1 MAFSSPALTML
12 LLTASLLLFLAAS
25 RLRSARKYKLPPQVP
40 GWPIVGNSL
49 DVPLPAGMWAAKA
62 AQKYGEMFT
71 CRLGGKT
78 QVFLNSSRVVADL
91 LEKRSAKYSSRPWC
105 PMAQDIMSGG
115 CRMLLMPHCARWRAQ
130 RKIMHA
136 ILNGRSAEANF
147 VPYQNLEARQLLHD
161 YLEAP
166 AQFYRA
172 NQRFANSVIL
182 SVVFGRRA
190 RLDDPELQELFESVE
205 GLLEILF
212 DPFKGICDS
221 LPWLARLPECLQ
233 WWRPAGEQYFQKT
246 VGTYRREFNRFLE
259 KMDAGTARP
268 CFAVDLMQG
277 ALQKDF
283 DMDETERLFVFA
295 TLLEAGSDTSRTVL
309 TQIIAAAAVYPEW
322 TRKARALLDEV
333 CGPNA
338 DRLPSL
344 ADRPRLPYI
353 MAVVKEGLRWR
364 PFSQIG
370 QPHMLEQDDEY
381 EGYRFPAGTLFTWNA
396 YAIALNDNEYPDAM
410 RFLPERFMNADLDS
424 PLKGHWT
431 FGAGRRVCVG
441 YNVGTNNLWIAA
453 ASLLYC
459 FDFEQDPD
467 HPIDTLN
474 TNWEA
479 HREAPFAAKIKVRSQ
494 AHAALI
500 RREAAQALAAPYD

>member
-1 MAFSSPALTML
+1 MASSSPALTVL
-12 LLTASLLLFLAAS
+12 VLAASLLLFLAMS
-25 RLRSARKYKLPPQVP
+25 RLRYTRKYKLPPQVP

-49 DVPLPAGMWAAKA
+49 DVPYPAGMWAVEA
-62 AQKYGEMFT
+62 AQRFT

-78 QVFLNSSRVVADL
+78 QVFLNSSRVVVDL

-115 CRMLLMPHCARWRAQ
+115 CRMLLMPHSARWRTQ

-136 ILNGRSAEANF
+136 ILNGRSAESNF
-147 VPYQNLEARQLLHD
+147 VPYQNLEAKQLLHD
-161 YLEAP
+161 YLESP
-166 AQFYRA
+166 GKFYLA

-190 RLDDPELQELFESVE
+190 RLDDPELQELFGSVE
-205 GLLEILF
+205 GLAEILF
-212 DPFKGICDS
+212 DPLKGICDS
-221 LPWLARLPECLQ
+221 MPWLARLPECLQ
-233 WWRPAGEQYFQKT
+233 WWRQYFQKT
-246 VGTYRREFNRFLE
+246 VGTYRRESNRFLK
-259 KMDAGTARP
+259 KMEDGTARP

-277 ALQKDF
+277 ALKEDF
-283 DMDETERLFVFA
+283 DMGETERLFVFA
-295 TLLEAGSDTSRTVL
+295 TLLEAGSDTSRN
-309 TQIIAAAAVYPEW
+309 PEW
-322 TRKARALLDEV
+322 TRKARVLLDEV
-333 CGPNA
+333 CGSSA

-344 ADRPRLPYI
+344 EDRPKLPYI

-381 EGYRFPAGTLFTWNA
+381 EGYRFPAGTLFTCNA
-396 YAIALNDNEYPDAM
+396 YAIALSENECPDAM
-410 RFLPERFMNADLDS
+410 RFLPERFMNDDLDS

-459 FDFEQDPD
+459 FDFEQDPE

-474 TNWEA
+474 TNWEV
-479 HREAPFAAKIKVRSQ
+479 HREAPFAVKIKVRSQ

-500 RREAAQALAAPYD
+500 EQEAAQALAAPYD